1 MTRLETLLKRGL
13 ERTAHL
19 WPPIQTAYRWVHSA
33 AHLLDNAADL
43 SGKQVQRRFIGL
55 LGAMTRWQPHRD
67 NLAPAIAH
75 FLKVTRS
82 YWAGLFHCYDIPDLP
97 RTNNDLEHLFGQHRY
112 LERRIT
118 GRKVASAALVIR
130 GPVRIVAAVMTRI
143 RPFAADDLVPQAI
156 ADWQS
161 LRTKLTAARQQ
172 RTLQRRFRQAP
183 DAYLADLEDRLL
195 QLILP
200 P

>member
-1 MTRLETLLKRGL
+1 M
-13 ERTAHL
+13 
-19 WPPIQTAYRWVHSA
+19 HSA
-33 AHLLDNAADL
+33 AHLLDNPAGL

-55 LGAMTRWQPHRD
+55 LGAMTRWQPHGGE
-67 NLAPAIAH
+67 LEPAVAH

-82 YWAGLFHCYDIPDLP
+82 YWSGLFHCYDVPDLP

-118 GRKVASAALVIR
+118 GRKVASPTLVIR
-130 GPVRIVAAVMTRI
+130 GSVRIVAAVMTRL
-143 RPFAADDLVPQAI
+143 RPFSAADLVPSSI
-156 ADWQS
+156 ADWQT
-161 LRTKLTAARQQ
+161 LRTELATARRQ
-172 RTLQRRFRQAP
+172 RTLQLRFRQNP
-183 DAYLADLEDRLL
+183 DAYLAHLENRLV

>member
-1 MTRLETLLKRGL
+1 MIRLETLLSRGL
-13 ERTAHL
+13 QRTAHL
-19 WPPIQTAYRWVHSA
+19 WSPIEIAYRWVHTA
-33 AHLLDNAADL
+33 ADILDNTAGL

-55 LGAMTRWQPHRD
+55 VGAMTRWRPHSD
-67 NLAPAIAH
+67 TLADAVAH

-82 YWAGLFHCYDIPDLP
+82 YWPGLFHCYDIPDLP

-118 GRKVASAALVIR
+118 GRKVASPTLVIR
-130 GPVRIVAAVMTRI
+130 GSVRIVAAVMTRL
-143 RPFAADDLVPQAI
+143 RLFTAADLMPASIVE
-156 ADWQS
+156 WRS
-161 LRTKLTAARQQ
+161 LRSALAANRYK
-172 RTLQRRFRQAP
+172 RILQRRFRQNP
-183 DAYLADLEDRLL
+183 HAYLADLESRLT

>member
-1 MTRLETLLKRGL
+1 MTRLETLINRGL

-19 WPPIQTAYRWVHSA
+19 WTPVQTAYRWLHSA
-33 AHLLDNAADL
+33 AHLLTNADDL

-55 LGAMTRWQPHRD
+55 VGAMTRWQPHSGE
-67 NLAPAIAH
+67 LEPAVAH

-82 YWAGLFHCYDIPDLP
+82 YWSGLFHCYDLPGLP

-118 GRKVASAALVIR
+118 GRKVPSAALVIR
-130 GPVRIVAAVMTRI
+130 GSVRIVAAVMTRLHAFS
-143 RPFAADDLVPQAI
+143 PDDLVPPSI
-156 ADWQS
+156 AEWQS
-161 LRTKLTAARQQ
+161 LRTELTTARRQ
-172 RTLQRRFRQAP
+172 RTLQRRFRQNP
-183 DAYLADLEDRLL
+183 DTYLADLETRLT
-195 QLILP
+195 QSILP

>member
-1 MTRLETLLKRGL
+1 MRLESLLKRAL

-19 WPPIQTAYRWVHSA
+19 WPPIQTAYGWLHSA
-33 AHLLDNAADL
+33 AHLLDNATGL

-55 LGAMTRWQPHRD
+55 LGAMTRWQPD
-67 NLAPAIAH
+67 SGKLQPAIAH

-82 YWAGLFHCYDIPDLP
+82 YWPGLFYCYTVPHLP
-97 RTNNDLEHLFGQHRY
+97 RTNNDLEQLFGRQRH

-130 GPVRIVAAVMTRI
+130 GSVRIVAAVMTHLQ
-143 RPFAADDLVPQAI
+143 PFSADDLVPTSA
-156 ADWQS
+156 ALWQTLRDS
-161 LRTKLTAARQQ
+161 LAVQRQQ
-172 RTLQRRFRQAP
+172 RTLQRRFRQNP
-183 DAYLADLEDRLL
+183 EAYLANLENRLA

-200 P
+200 L

>member
-1 MTRLETLLKRGL
+1 M
-13 ERTAHL
+13 
-19 WPPIQTAYRWVHSA
+19 HSL
-33 AHLLDNAADL
+33 AHLLANEDQT
-43 SGKQVQRRFIGL
+43 SGKQVQGRVIGL
-55 LGAMTRWQPHRD
+55 LGAITRWQAHSG
-67 NLAPAIAH
+67 NLASAIDH

-82 YWAGLFHCYDIPDLP
+82 YWSGLFHCYDVPDLP

-118 GRKVASAALVIR
+118 GRKVASSALVIR
-130 GPVRIVAAVMTRI
+130 GSVRIVAAVVTRL
-143 RPFAADDLVPQAI
+143 RPFSADDLVPSSI

-161 LRTKLTAARQQ
+161 LRTELAAARHK
-172 RTLQRRFRQAP
+172 RILQRRFRQNP
-183 DAYLADLEDRLL
+183 DAYLADLEQRYT